1 MYIYWNV
8 YTKKMQCHRVWGSP
22 PPTSPISL
30 VLDPSRALVE
40 TCGLV
45 LTFCSWAAL
54 LNGVI
59 IHIFGYISLSVWGT
73 TSREK
78 LLCQWK
84 ELLRPGMCVC
94 PLDSNVRSLVILTVF
109 PNIWRLAGLGSD
121 FTMQSPFGVIWQ
133 FVSSTAPLG
142 LKGRCNDT
150 PRRATLGP
158 VSGRTRIRFWCL
170 IPGLE

>member
-1 MYIYWNV
+1 MYIPKGCSV
-8 YTKKMQCHRVWGSP
+8 TLSP
-22 PPTSPISL
+22 PYLRFPTPNTTHQLGTGSQQG
-30 VLDPSRALVE
+30 PSGDMWV
-40 TCGLV
+40 G
-45 LTFCSWAAL
+45 SHL
-54 LNGVI
+54 LLLSRPVKRVI

-150 PRRATLGP
+150 PRKATLGP

>member
-1 MYIYWNV
+1 M
-8 YTKKMQCHRVWGSP
+8 
-22 PPTSPISL
+22 
-30 VLDPSRALVE
+30 
-40 TCGLV
+40 
-45 LTFCSWAAL
+45 
-54 LNGVI
+54 
-59 IHIFGYISLSVWGT
+59 IHIFGYISLGVWGT

-78 LLCQWK
+78 ILCQWK

-142 LKGRCNDT
+142 FKGRCND
-150 PRRATLGP
+150 PHRKESLG
-158 VSGRTRIRFWCL
+158 VISGRSKTPRFWCL
-170 IPGLE
+170 LPGLEVYGQNFSLQVSYSLHFPFLPSSFLSFFLSTDFS